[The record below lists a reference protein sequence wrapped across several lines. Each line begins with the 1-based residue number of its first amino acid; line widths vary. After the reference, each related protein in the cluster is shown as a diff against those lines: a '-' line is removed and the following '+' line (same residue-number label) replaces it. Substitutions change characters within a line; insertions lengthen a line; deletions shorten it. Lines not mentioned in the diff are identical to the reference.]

1 MRVLSRSLALAL
13 IGLMWGSPFSLRQA
27 MASMP
32 MRAIILFDI
41 SGSMLKNDPERLSQA
56 AAKLFL
62 ALAGSQDMVGLVAFS
77 DQGMPIMAPTPL
89 HYHTLREWLQ
99 AQMDGLQFTG
109 QTTNLAAAL
118 EAGLAS
124 FPAQQDNTTR
134 DLALLLTDGKLDLGP
149 QRRAEEPAM
158 LHHIRQTL
166 LPQYKQRGIALYTI
180 AFTAAADQALLQ
192 EMAQGTA
199 GEFRF
204 IHSAKGLHEAF
215 QELFQVARQAESL
228 PLTDNAFLLDD
239 SITEASLVVSK
250 KTGQQP
256 LSLIT
261 PHQEHINA
269 NSTLPGVTWTSTP
282 AYDLV
287 QFVDPTPGKWQIEGE
302 EQAAASVAL
311 VGHSTLRLQVR
322 IDPAYREVGEDIFIR
337 ASLED
342 EEQHV
347 QDLARLPGLTVLAEV
362 TAPHGETR
370 KLSLMPHDDGVFA
383 ATLPGL
389 QEPGRY
395 QVRVTATGSQL
406 QRQLTLAFVL
416 HPLCFQAAV
425 DQGPPLAVSL
435 TLAATCPALRALE
448 GEAGMLIGQ
457 QPSAWVPLVAREP
470 GGFSAA
476 LPPYPSGQT
485 AEAVIRL
492 RGALADDSP
501 FTLVKG
507 PWPLPL
513 SSPPPAPQPAVILG
527 IVQRVLLINGLLVL
541 IAGSGYGF
549 YAYRKKQRDTAHG

>member
-1 MRVLSRSLALAL
+1 MRLLRRSLALAL
-13 IGLMWGSPFSLRQA
+13 IGLVWVSPFCLRQA

-77 DQGMPIMAPTPL
+77 DQGMPIMSPTPL
-89 HYHTLREWLQ
+89 HYRTLREWLQ
-99 AQMDGLQFTG
+99 TQMDGLQFTG

-118 EAGLAS
+118 EAGLAN
-124 FPAQQDNTTR
+124 FPTQQDNTTR

-180 AFTAAADQALLQ
+180 AFTEAADQALLQ
-192 EMAQGTA
+192 EMAQATA

-204 IHSAKGLHEAF
+204 IQSAKGLHQAF

-228 PLTDNAFLLDD
+228 PLTDHAFLLDD

-250 KTGQQP
+250 KAGQQP

-261 PHQEHINA
+261 PSQERVNA
-269 NSTLPGVTWTSTP
+269 NSTHPGVTWTSTP

-287 QFVDPTPGKWQIEGE
+287 QFVEPAPGKWQIEGE
-302 EQAAASVAL
+302 EKAAASVAL
-311 VGHSTLRLQVR
+311 VGHSTLRLQVH
-322 IDPAYREVGEDIFIR
+322 IDPVYCEVGEDIFIR
-337 ASLED
+337 AYLED
-342 EEQHV
+342 KEQRV

-362 TAPHGETR
+362 TAPHGEISQ
-370 KLSLMPHDDGVFA
+370 LSLEPHDAGVFA

-406 QRQLTLAFVL
+406 QRQLALAFVL
-416 HPLCFQAAV
+416 HPPCFQAKV
-425 DQGPPLAVSL
+425 DKGPPLAMSL
-435 TLAATCPALRALE
+435 TLADTCPALRALE
-448 GEAGMLIGQ
+448 GEAGMVIGQ
-457 QPSAWVPLVAREP
+457 QPSAWIPLVARES
-470 GGFSAA
+470 GGFSAM
-476 LPPYPSGQT
+476 LPPYLSGQT
-485 AEAVIRL
+485 AEVVMCL
-492 RGALADDSP
+492 RGALADGPP
-501 FTLVKG
+501 FTLVK
-507 PWPLPL
+507 
-513 SSPPPAPQPAVILG
+513 
-527 IVQRVLLINGLLVL
+527 
-541 IAGSGYGF
+541 
-549 YAYRKKQRDTAHG
+549 